1 MIAFT
6 MKTIIRSKNTLTLLG
21 IRSIYTVP
29 PRHLSKSYWCNHKC
43 TRKTTYTSADA
54 YAMSSCKSIRHN
66 KHVNAETISEYR
78 LFVFKNICVLTQ
90 VVFLRESRCIILF
103 IFWKSNIMNR
113 SLWYA
118 YSLLNRYKI
127 RKLYDC
133 KDSDIVNTSLEA
145 H

>member
-1 MIAFT
+1 MIAFKR
-6 MKTIIRSKNTLTLLG
+6 KTIIRSKNTLTLLG

-54 YAMSSCKSIRHN
+54 YAMSSCKSIRH
-66 KHVNAETISEYR
+66 KMHVNAET
-78 LFVFKNICVLTQ
+78 NIDFLCSKTYLCWRKLC
-90 VVFLRESRCIILF
+90 FLRESVCIILF
-103 IFWKSNIMNR
+103 IFLKSNIMNR
-113 SLWYA
+113 CLWYA
-118 YSLLNRYKI
+118 YSLLNCYKN

-145 H
+145 Q